1 MIHHPPYTAA
11 QTGVVPPATILV
23 TGGTGFVGS
32 YVIRDLLQAGYAVR
46 AIRRHNNLPAHIDAV
61 LLAGVDW
68 IHCDVLDPVGLEEA
82 MEGVDAVVHA
92 AAVVSFLQK
101 ERATM
106 LAVNT
111 EGTANTVNAAIT
123 KGVRKFIHVSSV
135 AALGRV
141 ANGTLLNE
149 NSKWENS
156 RLNTAY
162 ALSKFRAEIEVW
174 RGIAEGLN
182 GVIVNPSTVIG
193 YGDWHTTSCAIFK
206 SVYKGF
212 PWYTTGVNG
221 FVDVENVSEAIV
233 RLLQSEIHSERF
245 ILNGDN
251 WSYQQLLNTIAE
263 GFTVKKPYRY
273 AGPFFGGVAWRLEK
287 LRSFFTGKKP
297 LLTRETAKV
306 ARSNTRFD
314 NTRILQALPGF
325 RFTPLEQSIQAAC
338 ALYRKQIAKKSLS

>member
-11 QTGVVPPATILV
+11 ETGVVPPATILV

-32 YVIRDLLQAGYAVR
+32 YVIRDLLQAGYTVR
-46 AIRRHNNLPAHIDAV
+46 AIRRHNNLPSHIDAS

-92 AAVVSFLQK
+92 AAVVSFLKK

-111 EGTANTVNAAIT
+111 EGTANTVNAAIA

-141 ANGTLLNE
+141 ANGTLVNE

-212 PWYTTGVNG
+212 PWYTRGVNG

-233 RLLQSEIHSERF
+233 RLLQSDIHSERF
-245 ILNGDN
+245 ILNGGN

-263 GFTVKKPYRY
+263 GFAVKKPYHH
-273 AGPFFGGVAWRLEK
+273 AGPFLGGVAWRMEK

-325 RFTPLEQSIQAAC
+325 RFRPLEQSIQATC
-338 ALYRKQIAKKSLS
+338 ALYREQIAKRSVS